1 MEQLRWRRLD
11 PLSFEL
17 VITPDHCP
25 LVLDDPETEFY
36 AADWLPQA
44 RTSHGI
50 QLVLTL
56 SPDELDAE
64 MAFPDAATWCVS
76 ELGVRQEGYS
86 HAGFRGSAREL
97 LRKAVED
104 IEQMRS
110 AFPASVQREF
120 DRFGDTVA
128 AVQDGEGEV
137 KLQIRD
143 PSGLSAV
150 RGEPLRWVRR
160 STFLRSWEDEDELGL
175 ISLKYPEVGQ
185 GDVATT
191 AAEIAALLKR
201 SKMVGVLTG
210 AGVSVESGIPPF
222 RSPPGHAVDGAIW
235 GNFDASKMTNAQF
248 NTSHSAAHGWWAV
261 KRWLMPKILAADPN
275 PAHHFFGELH
285 RQGRLGVVV
294 TQNLSL
300 IHI

>member
-97 LRKAVED
+97 HRKARERPNASGHMRGLICANHRTPLNPQPAGDGSCRYLLERELADEYYISSETDQGHED
-104 IEQMRS
+104 PKCPTCGS
-110 AFPASVQREF
+110 
-120 DRFGDTVA
+120 
-128 AVQDGEGEV
+128 
-137 KLQIRD
+137 
-143 PSGLSAV
+143 
-150 RGEPLRWVRR
+150 W
-160 STFLRSWEDEDELGL
+160 LRSETVMFGQPMPVKAMAQARKVDSFSVRS
-175 ISLKYPEVGQ
+175 SLMRKYN
-185 GDVATT
+185 
-191 AAEIAALLKR
+191 L
-201 SKMVGVLTG
+201 
-210 AGVSVESGIPPF
+210 
-222 RSPPGHAVDGAIW
+222 
-235 GNFDASKMTNAQF
+235 
-248 NTSHSAAHGWWAV
+248 
-261 KRWLMPKILAADPN
+261 
-275 PAHHFFGELH
+275 
-285 RQGRLGVVV
+285 RLP
-294 TQNLSL
+294 
-300 IHI
+300 